1 MAGWVLV
8 EILIINSANHVTIEY
23 LQWWHV
29 FTIYYVFHSAKPYLQ
44 CSGGCVF
51 LLDSNNC
58 HGVHLHQVL
67 FAFCICMCAIA
78 FYVLSVFM
86 CEFPPRVYM
95 EAVKLES
102 MHAPEHVMSSLVVAQ
117 VLIYKY
123 IMVKCVVVIV
133 CHKKSSL
140 FQFGQFSDLSHGV
153 SNTFWQVNTHCDWC
167 ATNHFFAI

>member
-1 MAGWVLV
+1 MMTRFYYL
-8 EILIINSANHVTIEY
+8 LCFSFSQTIST
-23 LQWWHV
+23 V
-29 FTIYYVFHSAKPYLQ
+29 FWRLCLP
-44 CSGGCVF
+44 SGFQQLSWCTSTSGSFC
-51 LLDSNNC
+51 LLY
-58 HGVHLHQVL
+58 
-67 FAFCICMCAIA
+67 MCAIA

-153 SNTFWQVNTHCDWC
+153 SNTF
-167 ATNHFFAI
+167 